1 MDVLKNLMIMNE
13 ATIIYKKE
21 LGEDSNENKKIKEML
36 EDEACFFKLDK
47 NIAFKVIEKIGIAKE
62 KVEEV
67 YNEVISK
74 RVFYKLINDGKLN
87 ENDDNL
93 KIKYEVYKT
102 ENLFKKRRNSV
113 GE

>member
-13 ATIIYKKE
+13 ATIIHKEE
-21 LGEDSNENKKIKEML
+21 LGEDSNENKKIKEIL

-47 NIAFKVIEKIGIAKE
+47 NIAFKVIEKIGIARE

-74 RVFYKLINDGKLN
+74 RVFYKLINNGKLN

-102 ENLFKKRRNSV
+102 ENLFKKRRNSS

>member
-13 ATIIYKKE
+13 ATIIYKEE
-21 LGEDSNENKKIKEML
+21 LGEDSNENKKIKEIL

-47 NIAFKVIEKIGIAKE
+47 NIAFKVIEKIGIARE

-74 RVFYKLINDGKLN
+74 RVFYKLINDCKLN

-102 ENLFKKRRNSV
+102 ENLFKKRRNSS

>member
-1 MDVLKNLMIMNE
+1 M
-13 ATIIYKKE
+13 
-21 LGEDSNENKKIKEML
+21 
-36 EDEACFFKLDK
+36 
-47 NIAFKVIEKIGIAKE
+47 
-62 KVEEV
+62 EEV

-102 ENLFKKRRNSV
+102 ENLFKKRRNSS